1 MPSTLILRLACLLPA
16 LAASAGCSAPTSAQ
30 VGQPVVPR
38 VATNS
43 AAATLVD
50 VNGKPGGRATLTQL
64 ASGVEIV
71 LNVEAQ
77 AAGEHGVHVHAN
89 GKCEP
94 GPDPSGNTIAFGAAG
109 GHFDPGM
116 SKKHGGP
123 GKAPETGHAG
133 DVPNITVA
141 GDGTGTLRYTHP
153 HATLGIGPA
162 SVLGKALVMHAGP
175 DDYRTDPAGNSGARV
190 LCGVIESARPV
201 APKTNQG

>member
-1 MPSTLILRLACLLPA
+1 MRLSAPLRFTS
-16 LAASAGCSAPTSAQ
+16 LAAALVVSAGCTAPSGAQ

-38 VATNS
+38 VATAS

-50 VNGKPGGRATLTQL
+50 VNGQPGGRATLTQT
-64 ASGVEIV
+64 AAGVEIV

-77 AAGEHGVHVHAN
+77 KPGDHGVHVHAN

-123 GKAPETGHAG
+123 GKAPEMGHAG
-133 DVPNITVA
+133 DVPNIGVA
-141 GDGTGTLRYTHP
+141 ADGTGTLRYTHP
-153 HATLGIGPA
+153 HATLGTGPA

-201 APKTNQG
+201 VPKTNQG